1 MALGWLSNGAIHLV
15 DAGGILM
22 QLVDLV
28 ILQFANKTSI
38 RKLREPSQGFD
49 RATHESKGGPGFKSS
64 LFFIQLPKQLEIW
77 L

>member
-1 MALGWLSNGAIHLV
+1 MALEWYSNGAIHLV
-15 DAGGILM
+15 NVGRRLM
-22 QLVDLV
+22 QILDLV

-38 RKLREPSQGFD
+38 RKLREPYQGFD

>member
-1 MALGWLSNGAIHLV
+1 MAFGWLSNGAIHLV

-38 RKLREPSQGFD
+38 RKLREPYKGSDIATYESQ
-49 RATHESKGGPGFKSS
+49 GGPGFISS
-64 LFFIQLPKQLEIW
+64 LYFIQLPKQLEIW